1 MKEERKML
9 LETWLDIEQT
19 NAVANGG
26 DQENVNAVK
35 DKLPIKVKKRRPIS
49 ATKEDNEAVVVEGL
63 ADVDGD

>member
-19 NAVANGG
+19 NAVASGG

-49 ATKEDNEAVVVEGL
+49 AAKEDNEAAVAEGL
-63 ADVDGD
+63 ADADGD

>member
-1 MKEERKML
+1 ML

-49 ATKEDNEAVVVEGL
+49 AAKEDNEAVVEGL
-63 ADVDGD
+63 ADADGD

>member
-1 MKEERKML
+1 ML

-19 NAVANGG
+19 NAAANGG

-49 ATKEDNEAVVVEGL
+49 AAKEDNEAVVEGL
-63 ADVDGD
+63 ADADGD